1 VEEERQGYSFNTEDA
16 STIISTNSGEDCVE
30 IEGDPGIRMHW
41 DSPDKAI
48 VPTEYHD
55 RAGYTRND
63 EDKLAKLIT
72 EGLTGVIPKVVERN
86 RSSYPP

>member
-1 VEEERQGYSFNTEDA
+1 MP
-16 STIISTNSGEDCVE
+16 STKISINSGEDCAE
-30 IEGDPGIRMHW
+30 IEGESGIEMHW

-55 RAGYTRND
+55 HAGYARNG

-72 EGLTGVIPKVVERN
+72 EWLTRVIPKVVERN
-86 RSSYPP
+86 RSSHPP